1 MRTTSA
7 NVFANPQ
14 NRDSRLK
21 PAGEWDILNPVK
33 LTARQIE
40 RLVKQGEIV
49 KTECKDAS
57 WGLPDSLWESYSS
70 FANTDGGVILLGVKE
85 VDRKF
90 SIAGVPKA
98 ATLIKRFWD
107 GVNNREKV
115 SVNILFD
122 RHVYSVRC
130 RGRDVVVIEV
140 PRADRQDRP
149 VYIGKDMFS
158 GTFRRNGEGDYHCPR
173 ESVKAMVRDACVE
186 TADACLLEELTVD
199 DLCPKTI
206 RSYRNR
212 FKSKKPEHV
221 WNDLPDEEFLV
232 RIRAAR
238 RGEDGKVHPNIAGL
252 VCFAEFGQIMDVLPD
267 FFLDYRE
274 KLSTDTRWTDR
285 VAAHDAN
292 WSGNIYDF
300 YMMIY
305 DRITSHVKVPFELDA
320 DGLRVEENEIHKS
333 LRELLANALIHAD
346 YHGRRGII
354 IEKQAQTISFANPG
368 IFRVNK
374 AVAVEGGTSDARNSH
389 IFNIFALVDIGER
402 SGTGLAD
409 LYGHWKKNNLPA
421 PVITEEYDPDRVKIT
436 VYTDS
441 DQDPTKTRP
450 RPVQDPTK
458 SAPEVPQKCPKGA
471 PEVPQ
476 ECSKSAQ
483 DRPKTGPRLTQ
494 DRPKLGPKSAQD
506 QSEIGPR
513 KDGVL
518 PDSTII
524 VPSELRNEL
533 ASVRQVYKAIVANPK
548 ATYRGL
554 AVQLDFA
561 KDTIG
566 RAIATL
572 IRLKI
577 IRREG
582 NKQTGHWEVVK

>member
-513 KDGVL
+513 KEGVL